1 MSLYR
6 QLVALGTRGCIA
18 FVNPMTVSKA
28 RSKSYQNENRA
39 QLIANILIK
48 PKQVE
53 YIFIP
58 YNPK

>member
-28 RSKSYQNENRA
+28 RSKSYQNEIEHNLL
-39 QLIANILIK
+39 QT
-48 PKQVE
+48 
-53 YIFIP
+53 Y
-58 YNPK
+58 